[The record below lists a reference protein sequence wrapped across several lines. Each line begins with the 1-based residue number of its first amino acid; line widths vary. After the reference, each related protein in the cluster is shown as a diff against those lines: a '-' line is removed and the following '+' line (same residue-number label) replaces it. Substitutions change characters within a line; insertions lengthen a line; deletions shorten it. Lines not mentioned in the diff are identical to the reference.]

1 MQIKIRM
8 KYHITLAKQ
17 VKILRLYII
26 KHQRGLESIETF
38 IYCSMDRSENSEVKR
53 EQVGYHGKCLSR
65 CLFLQVWFMTEA
77 SASSGPSTG
86 WASPELTVSPGS
98 ILKCR
103 LSGPNTSAEL
113 ESAFNR
119 VIHMHTKG

>member
-1 MQIKIRM
+1 MLVGRFPSVEAQPTTYLLTTEMSNSSREGRYWDK
-8 KYHITLAKQ
+8 KFS
-17 VKILRLYII
+17 
-26 KHQRGLESIETF
+26 G
-38 IYCSMDRSENSEVKR
+38 RSENSEVKR